1 MSAKRLNGVIAIL
14 ITPFTDQDA
23 LDLPGLARVV
33 DFTIGLGVHGVGVG
47 LASEYLALSDQECLA
62 VTRTIVEAARGR
74 VPVMM
79 SCGRPSTAATI
90 DLARSVAACAV
101 DALMVLPPY
110 VLQPDASA
118 LAAHFRAVAAAVD
131 TPIVVQ
137 DAPHMSGV
145 QLPADLL
152 AAMVRETPGINYLK
166 IETVPS
172 VPKIAQ
178 LARLLADDPSGDG
191 ALIGG
196 AGGLHL
202 VDELRRGAQSTMPG
216 CAYADI
222 FVRVWE
228 SFMVGDLA
236 AARAALHRALPLLLY
251 AGQSFSAFVGS
262 QKELLRRAGI
272 IKSARLR
279 APAEPMA
286 EEIYEEFA
294 GLLEEAR

>member
-1 MSAKRLNGVIAIL
+1 
-14 ITPFTDQDA
+14 
-23 LDLPGLARVV
+23 ARVV
-33 DFTIGLGVHGVGVG
+33 DYTIGLGVHGVGVG
-47 LASEYLALSDQECLA
+47 LAGEYLALSDEECVA

-90 DLARSVAACAV
+90 DLARAITAYAV

-110 VLQPDASA
+110 VLQPGAAA
-118 LAAHFRAVAAAVD
+118 LAAHFRAIAAAVEV
-131 TPIVVQ
+131 PIVVQ

-145 QLPADLL
+145 QLPAEIL
-152 AAMVRETPGINYLK
+152 AGMVREVPGIRYLK

-196 AGGLHL
+196 GGGLHL

-228 SFMVGDLA
+228 AYMAGDRA
-236 AARAALHRALPLLLY
+236 ASRAALHRALPLLLY

-272 IKSARLR
+272 IKSAKLR
-279 APAEPMA
+279 APAEPMTD
-286 EEIYEEFA
+286 EMYEEFA